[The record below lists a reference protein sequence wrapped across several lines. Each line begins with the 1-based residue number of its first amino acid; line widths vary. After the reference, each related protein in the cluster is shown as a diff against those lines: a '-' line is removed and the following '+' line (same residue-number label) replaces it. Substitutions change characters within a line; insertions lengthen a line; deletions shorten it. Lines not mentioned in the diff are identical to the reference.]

1 MDTKIGRFPCQVD
14 RPEPIKFAWPV
25 VILPELFT
33 TAAHLAFL
41 RGYLSSIGW
50 EVYAPDL
57 RAAAGRPPTPP
68 LARLHFADLI
78 ALAEEALGSLGRE
91 AIAIGH
97 GIGGLLALALAARPG
112 VKAAVAF
119 APMIPGFRTP
129 LLMGARNIPAMWFG
143 RALRPPAGRALFDF
157 VADAEPFQRASLIE
171 GLVRDS
177 PAAARD
183 IAHSSDVA
191 RGAIDLTL
199 GNRAG
204 GVRAAPRFIVA
215 GDSDPFAPMVPL
227 TAFAN
232 SIGAQLKTLPGRGHW
247 IIGGRA
253 LERAVNEAHRFLV
266 RSLGQDLLLLF
277 PEEWKSRPDD
287 ENG

>member
-1 MDTKIGRFPCQVD
+1 MDTEIGRFPCQVD

-25 VILPELFT
+25 VVLPELFT

-78 ALAEEALGSLGRE
+78 ALAEEALEALGRE

-97 GIGGLLALALAARPG
+97 GIGGLLALALAARPR

-129 LLMGARNIPAMWFG
+129 LFKGARNIPALWFG

-183 IAHSSDVA
+183 IARGSDGA
-191 RGAIDLTL
+191 RGALDLTS
-199 GNRAG
+199 GTRT
-204 GVRAAPRFIVA
+204 APQFIVA
-215 GDSDPFAPMVPL
+215 GDSDPFAPIAPL
-227 TAFAN
+227 TALAN

-253 LERAVNEAHRFLV
+253 LERAVSEVHRFLV

-277 PEEWKSRPDD
+277 PEEWKSRPDGGG
-287 ENG
+287 NG

>member
-1 MDTKIGRFPCQVD
+1 MDTELGRFPCQID

-25 VILPELFT
+25 IVLPELFT

-68 LARLHFADLI
+68 LERLRFIELI
-78 ALAEEALGSLGRE
+78 ALAEEALENLGRE
-91 AIAIGH
+91 AIVIGH
-97 GIGGLLALALAARPG
+97 GFGGLMALALAARPG
-112 VKAAVAF
+112 VKAGVAF
-119 APMIPGFRTP
+119 APMLPGFRTP
-129 LLMGARNIPAMWFG
+129 LLTGARNIPARWFG
-143 RALRPPAGRALFDF
+143 RALKPPTGRVLFDF
-157 VADAEPFQRASLIE
+157 VADAEAFQRASLIK
-171 GLVRDS
+171 GLVRDAT
-177 PAAARD
+177 AAALE
-183 IAHSSDVA
+183 VA
-191 RGAIDLTL
+191 RGVVDLAP
-199 GNRAG
+199 GD
-204 GVRAAPRFIVA
+204 RAAPRLIVA
-215 GDSDPFAPMVPL
+215 GDSDPFAPLKPL
-227 TAFAN
+227 TAFAD
-232 SIGAQLKTLPGRGHW
+232 SIGAQLKTLAGRGHW

-277 PEEWKSRPDD
+277 PEQWKSLDDD

>member
-1 MDTKIGRFPCQVD
+1 MDTEIGRFPCEVD

-25 VILPELFT
+25 VVLPELFT
-33 TAAHLAFL
+33 TAAHLGFL

-68 LARLHFADLI
+68 LARLRFADLI
-78 ALAEEALGSLGRE
+78 ALAEEALGALGRE

-129 LLMGARNIPAMWFG
+129 LFTGARNIPAMWFG

-177 PAAARD
+177 PPPRAILPAAQM
-183 IAHSSDVA
+183 S
-191 RGAIDLTL
+191 
-199 GNRAG
+199 
-204 GVRAAPRFIVA
+204 RAAQ
-215 GDSDPFAPMVPL
+215 
-227 TAFAN
+227 
-232 SIGAQLKTLPGRGHW
+232 SI
-247 IIGGRA
+247 
-253 LERAVNEAHRFLV
+253 
-266 RSLGQDLLLLF
+266 
-277 PEEWKSRPDD
+277 
-287 ENG
+287 

>member
-1 MDTKIGRFPCQVD
+1 MDTEIGRFPCKVD

-25 VILPELFT
+25 VVFPELFT
-33 TAAHLAFL
+33 TAAHLGFL

-57 RAAAGRPPTPP
+57 RAAAGRSPTPQ
-68 LARLHFADLI
+68 LARIRFGDLI
-78 ALAEEALGSLGRE
+78 ALAEEALGALGRE

-97 GIGGLLALALAARPG
+97 GIGGLIALALAGRAR

-119 APMIPGFRTP
+119 APMVPGFGTP
-129 LLMGARNIPAMWFG
+129 LLTGARNIPATWFG
-143 RALRPPAGRALFDF
+143 RALRPPAGRVLFDF
-157 VADAEPFQRASLIE
+157 VTDADPFQRENLIKV
-171 GLVRDS
+171 LVRDAT
-177 PAAARD
+177 AAVRE
-183 IAHSSDVA
+183 IA
-191 RGAIDLTL
+191 GGGIDLAP
-199 GNRAG
+199 GD
-204 GVRAAPRFIVA
+204 RAAPRLIVA
-215 GDSDPFAPMVPL
+215 GDSDRFAPIVPL

-287 ENG
+287 DENG

>member
-1 MDTKIGRFPCQVD
+1 MDTEIGRFPCKID

-25 VILPELFT
+25 VVFPELFT
-33 TAAHLAFL
+33 TAAHLGFL

-68 LARLHFADLI
+68 LARIRFADLI
-78 ALAEEALGSLGRE
+78 ALAEEALGALGRE

-97 GIGGLLALALAARPG
+97 GIGGLMALALAARPR

-119 APMIPGFRTP
+119 APTIPGFRTP
-129 LLMGARNIPAMWFG
+129 LLTGARNIPAMWFG
-143 RALRPPAGRALFDF
+143 RALRPPAGRVLFDF
-157 VADAEPFQRASLIE
+157 VADADQFQRENLIKV
-171 GLVRDS
+171 LVRDAT
-177 PAAARD
+177 AAVRE
-183 IAHSSDVA
+183 IA
-191 RGAIDLTL
+191 RGGIDLAP
-199 GNRAG
+199 GD
-204 GVRAAPRFIVA
+204 RAAPRLIVA
-215 GDSDPFAPMVPL
+215 GDSDRFAPIMPL

-277 PEEWKSRPDD
+277 PEEWKSRPDGD